1 VVQEM
6 LAGRISACFCSY
18 VSIQQHIRS
27 GALRMIAVTGVAR
40 SPLAPQVPTLQ
51 ESGIEGY
58 GAAAW
63 YGVMAPAKTPRAIV
77 AKLAN
82 ELDNVTEEREVRA
95 RMLAAG
101 LTPMRT
107 RLRHSPRPSARN
119 RPSGRS
125 SCVRQGNTAILKCF
139 CQAKILLLTIV
150 IVSEQC
156 GHHLEPALGRY

>member
-63 YGVMAPAKTPRAIV
+63 YGVMVPAKTPRAIV

-82 ELDNVTEEREVRA
+82 ELDNVTEEREVRPDA
-95 RMLAAG
+95 CGGPHADAG
-101 LTPMRT
+101 L
-107 RLRHSPRPSARN
+107 A
-119 RPSGRS
+119 
-125 SCVRQGNTAILKCF
+125 
-139 CQAKILLLTIV
+139 
-150 IVSEQC
+150 
-156 GHHLEPALGRY
+156 

>member
-1 VVQEM
+1 VPLVTAKGESAVVQEM

-51 ESGIEGY
+51 ESASEGY

-63 YGVMAPAKTPRAIV
+63 YGVMVPAKTPRAIV

-82 ELDNVTEEREVRA
+82 ELDNVTEEREVRPDA
-95 RMLAAG
+95 CRRPHAG
-101 LTPMRT
+101 AD
-107 RLRHSPRPSARN
+107 SPEAFA
-119 RPSGRS
+119 
-125 SCVRQGNTAILKCF
+125 TAIRSEST
-139 CQAKILLLTIV
+139 QWQVILRQTG
-150 IVSEQC
+150 QR
-156 GHHLEPALGRY
+156 GDP